1 MAAELTIGYSPCP
14 NDTFIFYALMHGKV
28 GLEHISFADEIL
40 DDVETLN
47 RRALEGRLD
56 VSKLSFHAL
65 GHVLDSYVMLTAGA
79 ALGRGCGP
87 LLVTTGR
94 GRALNMEDWSI
105 AIPGRYTT
113 AAMLLR
119 LYAPRCGNLRLMRF
133 DEIMEAVCRG
143 RVDAGVIIH
152 ESRFTY
158 QDHGLEC
165 VQDLGAWWEELTGLP
180 IPLGC
185 IAARRTLG
193 DTVLG
198 EIDRAVRASL
208 QWARAHPEQ
217 CRDYIR
223 QHARELDEPIL
234 RSHIDLYVN
243 DFSLGVGEEGKAAVA
258 EFFRRGRAAGLFPE
272 SDTPVWI
279 GTDSGKNE

>member
-1 MAAELTIGYSPCP
+1 MVEELTIGYSPCP

-28 GLEHISFADEIL
+28 SLEHISFAPAIL

-47 RRALEGRLD
+47 LWALEGRLD
-56 VSKLSFHAL
+56 VTKLSFHAL

-87 LLVTTGR
+87 LLVTGR
-94 GRALNMEDWSI
+94 ERPVNMENWSI

-119 LYAPRCGNLRLMRF
+119 LYAPRCGNLRIMRF
-133 DEIMEAVCRG
+133 DEIIEAVRRG

-158 QDHGLEC
+158 QNYGLEC
-165 VQDLGAWWEELTGLP
+165 VQDLGAWWEDMTGLP

-193 DTVLG
+193 DTVLR
-198 EIDRAVRASL
+198 EIDRAIRASL
-208 QWARAHPEQ
+208 QWALAHPGQ
-217 CRDYIR
+217 CRNYIR
-223 QHARELDEPIL
+223 QHARELDDPIL
-234 RSHIDLYVN
+234 QSHIDLYVN
-243 DFSLGVGEEGKAAVA
+243 DFSLSVGEEGKAAVD
-258 EFFRRGRAAGLFPE
+258 EFFRRGRVAGLFPG
-272 SDTPVWI
+272 SGAPAWI
-279 GTDSGKNE
+279 GTDSR